1 MGAFSG
7 QYPADLRKI
16 IGHAKR
22 LMKVLTEIE
31 RVAAD
36 EWFLGRAGE
45 LRGVVSLAMAD
56 WRSGVSDTDAA
67 STAILSYVDT
77 IHRGAA
83 RKLRCGWALDC
94 CEEDEVITAVAPG
107 EAGPIT
113 EGDTANTALTQAT
126 HGPTAA
132 AGWVDSPE
140 ILARVH
146 EGLALIE
153 MNAAAVARRVGP
165 GSVTLDD
172 LRAFGR
178 DGLLDAARAFDERR
192 GVPFDRWASLRI
204 RSAMM
209 DGVRRWGAIPFR
221 ARRRLRGLEVA
232 ESTRSAPGEQGQPS
246 DPGTSD
252 SSDPSR
258 WAPLASS
265 PADMAVGLPNA
276 DRLDGL
282 GLTPEDAL
290 AQAQVASVVRAIV
303 AALPDRERALIEHAY
318 FHGRTLDQAAD
329 SMGITRSWA
338 SRLHARAIETMGRE
352 FRKRG
357 SLCIAVGDKAGGPR
371 GS

>member
-7 QYPADLRKI
+7 QYPADLRKV

-22 LMKVLTEIE
+22 LMKVLTEME
-31 RVAAD
+31 RVGTDA
-36 EWFLGRAGE
+36 WFFGRAGE

-77 IHRGAA
+77 LHRGAA

-94 CEEDEVITAVAPG
+94 CEQDEVITAVGPG

-126 HGPTAA
+126 SGPTAA

-140 ILARVH
+140 ILARVR

-153 MNAAAVARRVGP
+153 RNAQAVARRVGP

-192 GVPFDRWASLRI
+192 GVPFDQWASLRI

-209 DGVRRWGAIPFR
+209 DGVRRWGPIPFR

-232 ESTRSAPGEQGQPS
+232 GSTRSAPGEPGQPS
-246 DPGTSD
+246 DAGTSD
-252 SSDPSR
+252 SSDLSR

-265 PADMAVGLPNA
+265 LGDMAAPLPDA

-282 GLTPEDAL
+282 GLNPEDAL
-290 AQAQVASVVRAIV
+290 AQAQVASALREIV
-303 AALPDRERALIEHAY
+303 AELPDRERALIEHAY
-318 FHGRTLDQAAD
+318 FHGRTLDQAAA

-338 SRLHARAIETMGRE
+338 SRLHARAIETMERE
-352 FRKRG
+352 LRKRG
-357 SLCIAVGDKAGGPR
+357 SLCIAVGDRARGPR